1 MMLKKLEPKRRN
13 ERKENNE
20 IYNVAFRNSFFM
32 LIGLQLIVF
41 IDRFFS
47 TGEIDQFE
55 LFTNKDYLIL
65 SLRIWGALFITYFCG
80 YFIVGEK
87 TK

>member
-1 MMLKKLEPKRRN
+1 MKY
-13 ERKENNE
+13 
-20 IYNVAFRNSFFM
+20 IIVAFRNSFFM

-55 LFTNKDYLIL
+55 LFTNKGYLIL

-87 TK
+87 IK

>member
-1 MMLKKLEPKRRN
+1 MKY
-13 ERKENNE
+13 
-20 IYNVAFRNSFFM
+20 IIVAFRNSFFM

-65 SLRIWGALFITYFCG
+65 SLRIWGGFIYYLLLWIFHCR
-80 YFIVGEK
+80 
-87 TK
+87 

>member
-1 MMLKKLEPKRRN
+1 MKYIR
-13 ERKENNE
+13 
-20 IYNVAFRNSFFM
+20 VAFRNSFFM